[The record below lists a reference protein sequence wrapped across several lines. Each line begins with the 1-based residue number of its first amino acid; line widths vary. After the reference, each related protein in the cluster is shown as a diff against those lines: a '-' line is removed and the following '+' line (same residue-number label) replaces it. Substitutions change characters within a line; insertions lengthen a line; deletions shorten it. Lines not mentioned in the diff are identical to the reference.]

1 MSVLASAITTTI
13 GHFKE
18 EHEMNKIPRFMR
30 EYANYIEREY
40 LDGFSAD
47 IEDLLCKY
55 ERGLITV
62 YDVMAMLVKVED
74 GWRR

>member
-1 MSVLASAITTTI
+1 
-13 GHFKE
+13 
-18 EHEMNKIPRFMR
+18 MNKIPRFMR
-30 EYANYIEREY
+30 EYANHIEREY

-62 YDVMAMLVKVED
+62 YDVMVMLVKDED
-74 GWRR
+74 GWRRAVSLENPFCKG

>member
-1 MSVLASAITTTI
+1 
-13 GHFKE
+13 
-18 EHEMNKIPRFMR
+18 MNKIPRFMR

-62 YDVMAMLVKVED
+62 REVMAMLVKIED

>member
-1 MSVLASAITTTI
+1 MI

-18 EHEMNKIPRFMR
+18 GQEMNKIPRFMR

-47 IEDLLCKY
+47 IENLLDNY
-55 ERGLITV
+55 ALGYVTV
-62 YDVMAMLVKVED
+62 YEVMSMLVKIED

>member
-1 MSVLASAITTTI
+1 
-13 GHFKE
+13 
-18 EHEMNKIPRFMR
+18 MNKIPRFMR

-47 IEDLLCKY
+47 IEDLLGMY
-55 ERGLITV
+55 ERGLVTV
-62 YDVMAMLVKVED
+62 YDVMAMLVKIED